1 MGLCVRF
8 ILFAKGRI
16 CPWMLCF
23 ESCLL
28 RMRALIDLWRFW
40 ITLNKFN
47 QAFQK
52 LFIPLCNLLL
62 FQKALY
68 FPNKVLRIPI
78 LILLKGLTKIM
89 FSFYL
94 FAGIFINIFIQNN
107 MYSFEIFLKAIIHAL
122 KLFAISQ
129 LLIYWIHF
137 FVVCLFLAFK
147 MSYLFFIVI
156 CLFEDELVFHFFVRD
171 FFL

>member
-1 MGLCVRF
+1 MSLCVRF
-8 ILFAKGRI
+8 ILFTKGRV

-28 RMRALIDLWRFW
+28 RMRTLIDLRRFW

-47 QAFQK
+47 QILQK
-52 LFIPLCNLLL
+52 LFIPIGNLLF

-78 LILLKGLTKIM
+78 LILLKGFAKIM
-89 FSFYL
+89 LSFYL
-94 FAGIFINIFIQNN
+94 FAGILIDIFIQND
-107 MYSFEIFLKAIIHAL
+107 MYSFEVFFEAIVHVL
-122 KLFAISQ
+122 KLLAISQ

-137 FVVCLFLAFK
+137 LVICLFLAFK

-156 CLFEDELVFHFFVRD
+156 CLFEDELVFHFFVGD